1 MKLPS
6 IFRTASHARFEIKP
20 RHYDPIKE
28 DIEDRTSRIRQEL
41 IRDGQLSDAEIE
53 EGVEKR
59 RGLGTGIRGSFAHRG
74 MKPKKAS
81 MISTSSIIRTI
92 LFFCMIIGVFGY
104 IYVGPEIFYYLVFGA
119 IGIAG
124 GYYLLRFL
132 KKTKDE

>member
-28 DIEDRTSRIRQEL
+28 DIEERTSRIRQEL
-41 IRDGQLSDAEIE
+41 IRDGQLAKS
-53 EGVEKR
+53 EGGEVEKT
-59 RGLGTGIRGSFAHRG
+59 RGIGTGIRGSFAHRG
-74 MKPKKAS
+74 MKAKKTS